1 LDHRFTFCQCH
12 CFYKNLQLL
21 VQKVG
26 HFPTVRCRHLQIVHQ
41 LVRVGNKVGLYLRKK
56 ISDEKT
62 TELLREQKKVQRS
75 TDAHGEKKVSKQD
88 P

>member
-1 LDHRFTFCQCH
+1 LCTSF
-12 CFYKNLQLL
+12 
-21 VQKVG
+21 
-26 HFPTVRCRHLQIVHQ
+26 
-41 LVRVGNKVGLYLRKK
+41 RVGNKVGLYLRKK

-62 TELLREQKKVQRS
+62 TELLREQKRVQRS